1 MRAHHRLS
9 AREQAFVHSLQYH
22 GFRYTKRRRNLK
34 YRRGYIIPATK
45 REDADGVDFW
55 IKIPK
60 ERLLYPV
67 QITQRGVRL
76 YRKYQRPSAWQLQE
90 FIKYADA
97 RIAMKRR
104 MCRAAKIIFVLLR
117 DHEHRT
123 VTENVANADIKALR
137 ATLKEWRRRR

>member
-1 MRAHHRLS
+1 MHAHHRLS
-9 AREQAFVHSLQYH
+9 VREQAFVHSLQYH

-34 YRRGYIIPATK
+34 YNRGYIIPATK

-67 QITQRGVRL
+67 QVTQRGVRL
-76 YRKYQRPSAWQLQE
+76 YRRYQHPSEFQLRE
-90 FIKYADA
+90 FIKNADR
-97 RIAMKRR
+97 RIAMKRQ

-117 DHEHRT
+117 DHDSRT
-123 VTENVANADIKALR
+123 VTESVANADIRALR